1 MKRTGA
7 PHSNFRSVL
16 VFLTA
21 IFLLNSCRLI
31 RTGHD
36 AEAPPDLIRQ
46 VQTYLRADE
55 LHAGRLLTT
64 LSSRPFPELESAV
77 RLALEDS
84 FSKNVPTGSQPSR
97 SVPVGEA
104 SMKYGLYVPSDYDPS
119 RSYPMILCLHGAGF
133 NGDTYLGR
141 WQPRLGGEYI
151 LACPTIQDGAWW
163 TRQGEELV
171 LAVLSEVT
179 RNYHVDPDRV
189 YLTGMSNGGVGT
201 FLIGLNHSD
210 RFAALVPMAG
220 ALPVELFPLLDNAR
234 NTPMYLIHGSKDQVM
249 PVQSSRDVA
258 AYLERKGFPF
268 VYREHDRVHP
278 MAGGHYFPKEE
289 LPDLMSWLKTRRRTD
304 GPGQLSIV
312 RDRDHPGREFWV
324 RIDEIDPG
332 TASFQESEN
341 KAEESERLR
350 QGDFARLDARL
361 SGNTIYVT
369 AEHVRLLH
377 ILIGRNLVN
386 LEKPLVVFANGRLAF
401 EQLLQPDGASLLE
414 EARRRPDP
422 RMIVYSSVKIRVVP

>member
-1 MKRTGA
+1 MPA
-7 PHSNFRSVL
+7 CHSNFRRFL
-16 VFLTA
+16 VILAA
-21 IFLLNSCRLI
+21 ILLLNSCRMI
-31 RTGHD
+31 RMDRD
-36 AEAPPDLIRQ
+36 AGSSPDLVRQ
-46 VQTYLRADE
+46 VRTYLGADE
-55 LHAGRLLTT
+55 PDAGRLLAT

-77 RLALEDS
+77 RLVLEDS

-97 SVPVGEA
+97 SIRVGDA
-104 SMKYGLYVPSDYDPS
+104 MMTYGLYVPPDYDPS

-133 NGDTYLGR
+133 NGDTYFGR
-141 WQPRLGGEYI
+141 WQPRLGSEYI
-151 LACPTIQDGAWW
+151 LACPTIRDGAWW

-171 LAVLSEVT
+171 LAVLSEVM
-179 RNYHVDPDRV
+179 RDYHVDPDRV

-220 ALPVELFPLLDNAR
+220 ALPLELFPLLDNAR
-234 NTPMYLIHGSKDQVM
+234 NTPIYLIHGSKDQVM
-249 PVQSSRDVA
+249 PVRSSRDVA
-258 AYLERKGFPF
+258 AYLERKEFPY

-289 LPDLMSWLKTRRRTD
+289 LPDLLSWMKTQRRTN

-324 RIDEIDPG
+324 RIVEIDPG
-332 TASFQESEN
+332 TASFQESDNNAKEG
-341 KAEESERLR
+341 ERLR
-350 QGDFARLDARL
+350 KGDFARLDARL

-369 AEHVRLLH
+369 AKHVRSFQL
-377 ILIGRNLVN
+377 LIGRDLVN
-386 LEKPLVVFANGRLAF
+386 LEKPLVVFTNGRLNF

-414 EARRRPDP
+414 EAHRRPDP
-422 RMIVYSSVKIRVVP
+422 RMIIYSSVKIRVAS